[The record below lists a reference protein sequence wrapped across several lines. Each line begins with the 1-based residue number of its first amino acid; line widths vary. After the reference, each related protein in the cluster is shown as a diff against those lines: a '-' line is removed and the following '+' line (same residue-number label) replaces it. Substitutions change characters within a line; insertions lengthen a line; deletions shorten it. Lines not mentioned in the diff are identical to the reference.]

1 MIKQLRKR
9 HLQIWA
15 LWAVLIP
22 VGIIVAWM
30 AVPKKVTQEL
40 LQEPKT
46 KKGVVVIANG
56 DLNDYS
62 FRILTDSLP
71 KSSTMYLEFT
81 QKKELKAPSLLIYQ
95 VVTPDGKDL
104 NKQLLL
110 GRIGSKGL
118 QLFALDPRFTDWNV
132 RKWYG
137 YQAKFVLYD
146 FASKN
151 VMDSILIYSPPFG
164 QIDYSNF

>member
-22 VGIIVAWM
+22 VGIVVAWM

-40 LQEPKT
+40 LQEPQT
-46 KKGVVVIANG
+46 SKGVLVIAKG

-62 FRILTDSLP
+62 FRILSDSLP
-71 KSSTMYLEFT
+71 ESSTMYLEFT
-81 QKKELKAPSLLIYQ
+81 QKKELKTPSLLIYQ
-95 VVTPDGKDL
+95 VVTPDEKDL
-104 NKQLLL
+104 DKQLLL